1 TIVRES
7 SVCIKR
13 SLELS
18 EDGHRGGFS
27 PTLPGSSLK
36 RLSCLMK
43 ISSTQSMS
51 MALRDWY
58 ANRELLLTG
67 VASDVGRALLEKIL
81 RSFPDVKVYV
91 VLRSKHGFSKDDR
104 IKNIFLSPR
113 FERLRQEDP
122 NALSRVRAMEGNLL
136 YSGLG
141 TTRPDRELLQN
152 VSVVLHAAGSYHE
165 VFRLYQQLPRLQVI
179 VAVASVFNHEGRIG
193 ESILEKEQ
201 AINGPVALLQV
212 PLVGPAL
219 REPMPGFVD
228 VLKGPT
234 ALLVGAGF
242 VLGNSE
248 LQAEIIPIDLTVN
261 TLIAVAWERATARN
275 TQGVMVYNA
284 APINCTW
291 GELIKKGRRGNR
303 KFAYPTFGIRGMTSM
318 ITLYWTVVL
327 LLEWLP
333 SALCDTVLGLVGA
346 KKRFLEEH
354 WRVRNALRSVESISS
369 RRWSVERNRVYL
381 LQQRLTAED
390 QDTFPVST
398 EIDVESYVLCTA
410 AAAKKYC
417 VDEGNI
423 RLVKIFRLLFFFLIA
438 AALLCTFFF
447 NRYHVLTKHAEV

>member
-1 TIVRES
+1 
-7 SVCIKR
+7 
-13 SLELS
+13 
-18 EDGHRGGFS
+18 
-27 PTLPGSSLK
+27 
-36 RLSCLMK
+36 
-43 ISSTQSMS
+43 MS

-67 VASDVGRALLEKIL
+67 VTSDVGRALLEKIL

-91 VLRSKHGFSKDDR
+91 VLRSRHGFSKDDR
-104 IKNIFLSPR
+104 IKNIFLSSR

-136 YSGLG
+136 YNGLG
-141 TTRPDRELLQN
+141 TTRGDKGLLQN
-152 VSVVLHAAGSYHE
+152 VSVVLHAAGPYHE

-179 VAVASVFNHEGRIG
+179 VAVASVFNHEGLGIG
-193 ESILEKEQ
+193 ESLEKEQ
-201 AINGPVALLQV
+201 PANGPVALVQV

-234 ALLVGAGF
+234 ALLAGAGF
-242 VLGNSE
+242 VLGNLE

-261 TLIAVAWERATARN
+261 TLIAVAWERATAKN
-275 TQGVMVYNA
+275 AQEGVMVYNA

-303 KFAYPTFGIRGMTSM
+303 KFTYPTFGIRGMTSM
-318 ITLYWTVVL
+318 VTVYWTLVL
-327 LLEWLP
+327 LFEWLP
-333 SALCDTVLGLVGA
+333 SALCDTVLGLLGA

-354 WRVRNALRSVESISS
+354 RRVRNALRSVESISS
-369 RRWSVERNRVYL
+369 RRWSVERNRVYQ

-398 EIDVESYVLCTA
+398 EIDVESYVLCAA

-447 NRYHVLTKHAEV
+447 NRYHALTKHAEV